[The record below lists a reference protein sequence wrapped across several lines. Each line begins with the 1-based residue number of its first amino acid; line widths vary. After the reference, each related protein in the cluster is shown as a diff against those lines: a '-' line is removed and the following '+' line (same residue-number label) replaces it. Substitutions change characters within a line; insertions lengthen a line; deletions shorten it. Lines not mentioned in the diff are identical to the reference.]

1 MAFLDKLKRKVDVIE
16 AGQNKPGEGDG
27 QKKELHAGSTYAQI
41 EVDIYQNTDKFIICA
56 AIPGV
61 DVEKINISINEDNDT
76 VTIQG
81 KKESPIEKLRAED
94 KSLIPH
100 HQECPWGEFYR
111 QIVLP
116 QEVNSEQISA
126 YEEKG
131 LLVVV
136 LPILRLQKGN
146 KDIKVEI
153 KG

>member
-16 AGQNKPGEGDG
+16 AGQAKGDE
-27 QKKELHAGSTYAQI
+27 QKTELHSGSNYAQI
-41 EVDIYQNTDKFIICA
+41 EVDIYQTTEKFIICA

-61 DVEKINISINEDNDT
+61 DVDKISISINEDNDT

-94 KSLIPH
+94 KSLVPH

-131 LLVVV
+131 LLIVV

-153 KG
+153 KS

>member
-16 AGQNKPGEGDG
+16 AGQAKAAADGG
-27 QKKELHAGSTYAQI
+27 QKTELHTGSNFAQI
-41 EVDIYQNTDKFIICA
+41 EVDIYQTTDKFIICA

-61 DVEKINISINEDNDT
+61 DADKISISINEDNDT

-94 KSLIPH
+94 KSLVPH

-116 QEVNSEQISA
+116 QEVNAEQISA

-131 LLVVV
+131 ILIVV

-153 KG
+153 KQ

>member
-16 AGQNKPGEGDG
+16 AGSKKTGDG
-27 QKKELHAGSTYAQI
+27 DAQKKELRTGSSYAQI
-41 EVDIYQNTDKFIICA
+41 EVDIYQTKEKFIICA

-61 DVEKINISINEDNDT
+61 DADKINISINEDNDT

-81 KKESPIEKLRAED
+81 KKESPLEKMRAED

-126 YEEKG
+126 HEEKG
-131 LLVVV
+131 LLVMV

-146 KDIKVEI
+146 KDIKVKI
-153 KG
+153 GS

>member
-16 AGQNKPGEGDG
+16 AKQAETGG
-27 QKKELHAGSTYAQI
+27 QKTELHAGSNYAQI
-41 EVDIYQNTDKFIICA
+41 EVDIYQTPEKFVICA
-56 AIPGV
+56 AIAGV
-61 DVEKINISINEDNDT
+61 DADKISISINEDNDT

-81 KKESPIEKLRAED
+81 KKESPLEKLRAED
-94 KSLIPH
+94 KNLIPH

-116 QEVNSEQISA
+116 QEVNSEQITA

-131 LLVVV
+131 LLIVV

-146 KDIKVEI
+146 KDIKVEF